1 MIFNI
6 TRWLCETKKVIYQY
20 PHAYSNLNKLIKIDQ
35 YHKKNVTIPFIEQNF
50 HCSGVW
56 NRALENQTKILNIL
70 NFYFKKKIKCK
81 KPQKLISVYIW
92 LLFALNTF
100 FWTMLTCPFRLVRE
114 HREHKQI
121 NKDRFNKLCFSNKQ
135 HQMRMPRPLITY
147 IVYTTQHHDQNL
159 GLFILTFQ

>member
-1 MIFNI
+1 MLQFHSLNKIF
-6 TRWLCETKKVIYQY
+6 TVQMCETGLLK
-20 PHAYSNLNKLIKIDQ
+20 IKPKFWTFWISTL
-35 YHKKNVTIPFIEQNF
+35 KKNKMLKTSKTHFGIHMV
-50 HCSGVW
+50 
-56 NRALENQTKILNIL
+56 
-70 NFYFKKKIKCK
+70 
-81 KPQKLISVYIW
+81 ISVYIW